1 MSNEQLNQQKQHL
14 QVLQIQMETLAGLE
28 SVKKFLELQDKAQ
41 LVAKIIQDAEGAA
54 QQSAPEA

>member
-1 MSNEQLNQQKQHL
+1 MSSEILQQQKQHL

-41 LVAKIIQDAEGAA
+41 LVAKIIQDAEAA
-54 QQSAPEA
+54 SQAPEA

>member
-1 MSNEQLNQQKQHL
+1 MSNEQINQQKQHL
-14 QVLQIQMETLAGLE
+14 QVLQIQMETLASLE

-41 LVAKIIQDAEGAA
+41 LVAKIIQDAEATA

>member
-1 MSNEQLNQQKQHL
+1 MSEQLQQQKQHL

-41 LVAKIIQDAEGAA
+41 LVAKIVQDAEASS
-54 QQSAPEA
+54 QAPEA